1 MAPSVTAPNTLTA
14 AKVFSEEL
22 LMKWIS
28 FGQIPFSG
36 RLLLMMGAVLAVPV
50 HVGAE
55 LQGLS
60 ETEMS
65 AIDGAG
71 IGLVLENFK
80 FSHGTDEPAA
90 SGEQARIFRI
100 GGIKSTDGRDVD
112 ITVNHLYIS
121 GANSN
126 FGENLGPVNLGRLL
140 NPWRIDVVDGN
151 DIGVANKAVLEFAAS
166 SKVAAGQGYDCMDS
180 GAVFGS
186 GTCSSRPAT
195 AGYIGER
202 ADIGMQM
209 NVAVG
214 DDRSANINIHAKSA
228 VIDGS
233 YLRLWGDNDRRQ
245 MVGQFKLNFYSPELS
260 INACEQ
266 DGSSC
271 GSRILMSNFALELA
285 IGNQLQPIFFDVDGS
300 GNFVVEVA
308 AIRRPQSGEI
318 GADGLRSSSDAEAWD
333 FYESYYT
340 NPEFRSNLRIGNF
353 SVGDRDFGSARVQG
367 MLIQHLNIKTRDLSQ

>member
-1 MAPSVTAPNTLTA
+1 MVPSVTAPNTSTA
-14 AKVFSEEL
+14 ARVCSEEF
-22 LMKWIS
+22 LMRWS
-28 FGQIPFSG
+28 TFSQLPVSA
-36 RLLLMMGAVLAVPV
+36 RLLLMMAAILTVPV
-50 HVGAE
+50 HVEAE

-80 FSHGTDEPAA
+80 FSHGTDEPDA

-126 FGENLGPVNLGRLL
+126 YGEALGPVNLGRLL

-151 DIGVANKAVLEFAAS
+151 DIGIANKAVLEFAAS
-166 SKVAAGQGYDCMDS
+166 TKVTAGQGYDCMNS
-180 GAVFGS
+180 GAGLGT

-202 ADIGMQM
+202 ADVGMQM

-228 VIDGS
+228 AIDGS

-260 INACEQ
+260 INACAQ

-271 GSRILMSNFALELA
+271 GSRIRMSNFALELA
-285 IGNQLQPIFFDVDGS
+285 IGNQLQPVFFDVDGS

-308 AIRRPQSGEI
+308 AIQRPQPGEI
-318 GADGLRSSSDAEAWD
+318 GADGLRGSSDAEAWD

-340 NPEFRSNLRIGNF
+340 NPEFRSNLKIGNF
-353 SVGDRDFGSARVQG
+353 NVGDRDFGSARVQG

>member
-1 MAPSVTAPNTLTA
+1 MTWFSSRQLLVSVFPLLT
-14 AKVFSEEL
+14 VWS
-22 LMKWIS
+22 
-28 FGQIPFSG
+28 
-36 RLLLMMGAVLAVPV
+36 VLVMPGYAE
-50 HVGAE
+50 AE

-60 ETEMS
+60 ETEM
-65 AIDGAG
+65 AGIDGAG

-80 FSHGTDEPAA
+80 FSHGTDEPDA
-90 SGEQARIFRI
+90 SGGQARIFRI

-126 FGENLGPVNLGRLL
+126 YGQALGPVNLGRLL

-151 DIGVANKAVLEFAAS
+151 EIGIANKAVLEFAAS
-166 SKVAAGQGYDCMDS
+166 SRVSAGQGYDCMDS
-180 GAVFGS
+180 SAGLGS

-195 AGYIGER
+195 VDYIGER

-233 YLRLWGDNDRRQ
+233 YLRLWGDDDRRQ

-260 INACEQ
+260 INACAQ

-285 IGNQLQPIFFDVDGS
+285 IGNQLQPVFFDVDGS

-308 AIRRPQSGEI
+308 AIRRPQPGEI

-333 FYESYYT
+333 FYESYYA
-340 NPEFRSNLRIGNF
+340 NPEFRSNLKIGNF

>member
-1 MAPSVTAPNTLTA
+1 MKWLSFSQLPVFARFLLVMAAVLTAP
-14 AKVFSEEL
+14 
-22 LMKWIS
+22 
-28 FGQIPFSG
+28 
-36 RLLLMMGAVLAVPV
+36 VPV
-50 HVGAE
+50 EAE

-65 AIDGAG
+65 SIDGAG

-80 FSHGTDEPAA
+80 FSHGTDEPDA

-112 ITVNHLYIS
+112 ITVNHLYIA

-126 FGENLGPVNLGRLL
+126 YGETLGPVNLGRLL
-140 NPWRIDVVDGN
+140 NPWKIDVVDGN
-151 DIGVANKAVLEFAAS
+151 DIGIANKAVLEFAAS
-166 SKVAAGQGYDCMDS
+166 AMVNSDQGYDCMDS
-180 GAVFGS
+180 GAGPGS
-186 GTCSSRPAT
+186 GTCSSRPAS

-260 INACEQ
+260 INACAQ
-266 DGSSC
+266 DGSTC

-285 IGNQLQPIFFDVDGS
+285 IGNQLQPVFFDVDGS

-308 AIRRPQSGEI
+308 AIRRPQPGEI
-318 GADGLRSSSDAEAWD
+318 GADGLRGSSDADAWD

-340 NPEFRSNLRIGNF
+340 NPEFRSNLKIGNF

>member
-1 MAPSVTAPNTLTA
+1 MAPSVTVPNTSTA
-14 AKVFSEEL
+14 AKACSEERFMRWFSSRQL
-22 LMKWIS
+22 S
-28 FGQIPFSG
+28 F
-36 RLLLMMGAVLAVPV
+36 AVLSLLTFWGVLVMPGYAE
-50 HVGAE
+50 AE

-60 ETEMS
+60 ETEM
-65 AIDGAG
+65 AGIDGAG

-80 FSHGTDEPAA
+80 FSHGTDEPDA

-126 FGENLGPVNLGRLL
+126 YGQALGPVNLGRLL
-140 NPWRIDVVDGN
+140 NPWRVDVVDGN
-151 DIGVANKAVLEFAAS
+151 DIGIANKAVLEFAAS
-166 SKVAAGQGYDCMDS
+166 SKVSAGQGYDCMDS
-180 GAVFGS
+180 GAGLGS

-195 AGYIGER
+195 ADYIGER

-260 INACEQ
+260 INACAQ

-285 IGNQLQPIFFDVDGS
+285 IGNQLQPVFFDVDGS

-308 AIRRPQSGEI
+308 AIRRPQPGQI
-318 GADGLRSSSDAEAWD
+318 GADGLRGSSDAEAWD

>member
-1 MAPSVTAPNTLTA
+1 
-14 AKVFSEEL
+14 
-22 LMKWIS
+22 MKWSSFCQLPIS
-28 FGQIPFSG
+28 ARS
-36 RLLLMMGAVLAVPV
+36 LLMMGVFLTVPM
-50 HVGAE
+50 HVEAE
-55 LQGLS
+55 LQSLS

-80 FSHGTDEPAA
+80 FSHGTDEPDA

-126 FGENLGPVNLGRLL
+126 YGETPGPVNLGRLI

-151 DIGVANKAVLEFAAS
+151 DIGIANKSVLEFAAS
-166 SKVAAGQGYDCMDS
+166 TLVSSDQGYDCMDS
-180 GAVFGS
+180 GAGPGS
-186 GTCSSRPAT
+186 GPCSSRPAT
-195 AGYIGER
+195 EDYIGER

-214 DDRSANINIHAKSA
+214 DDRSANLNIHAKSA

-260 INACEQ
+260 INACAQ
-266 DGSSC
+266 NGSSC
-271 GSRILMSNFALELA
+271 GSRILMSDFALELA
-285 IGNQLQPIFFDVDGS
+285 IGNQLQPVFFDVDGG

-308 AIRRPQSGEI
+308 AIRRPQPGEI
-318 GADGLRSSSDAEAWD
+318 GSDGLRGSSDPGAWD

-340 NPEFRSNLRIGNF
+340 NPEFRSNLKIGNF
-353 SVGDRDFGSARVQG
+353 SVGDRDFGSARFQG